1 MIAHI
6 SAAAAV
12 SLLIAMTV
20 AAGADTLGAHRW
32 KDRVVVLIA
41 PNASDSQL
49 REQRAILRAA
59 AAGLKERDIVILEA
73 LDDGPE
79 ATALRRQF
87 AAGQTAF
94 RAVLVGKDGGAKL
107 ASDRPLS
114 AQRLFGEIDAMP
126 MRQQEMRG
134 R

>member
-6 SAAAAV
+6 SAAAAM

-59 AAGLKERDIVILEA
+59 ATGLKERDIVILEA

-79 ATALRRQF
+79 ATALRRRF
-87 AAGQTAF
+87 AAGQNVF

-126 MRQQEMRG
+126 MRQQEIRG